1 MKITAILLILIAIA
15 AITMLIMLATG
26 KQLYDPN
33 EDDYYNCT
41 KRNKLKTYN
50 GVMYNRNGPWGE
62 YLVYKKLKKLPG
74 YKRIVANCIVPYE
87 KINFHPEA
95 DKPADYD
102 KWKITYWNE
111 RKSSEIDLIL
121 LHETGI
127 YVVESKN
134 YSGWIKGDEN
144 QEQWEHIKLNSSDDD
159 EKYFQNPINQ
169 NKGHISSLSKF
180 LKYPYL
186 RSRRRDVYMDVDKN
200 KDYKD
205 DIAKVA
211 ENMKYKSY
219 IVFGEQSN
227 IKDVV
232 KDEYVLT
239 GIRHLNKYLGDEIKN
254 SDKVLN
260 KEQIDAIFNLLLPL
274 TQGNRNT

>member
-15 AITMLIMLATG
+15 LIVMLIMLATG

-33 EDDYYNCT
+33 KDDYYNCT
-41 KRNKLKTYN
+41 KNNKLVTYD
-50 GVMYNRNGPWGE
+50 GEIDNRNGPWGE

-74 YKRIVANCIVPYE
+74 YKRILANCIVPYE
-87 KINFHPEA
+87 TMVFHPA
-95 DKPADYD
+95 AKKPDHPYGFTNN
-102 KWKITYWNE
+102 I
-111 RKSSEIDLIL
+111 RKCSEIDLIL

-144 QEQWEHIKLNSSDDD
+144 QEQWEQIKLNN
-159 EKYFQNPINQ
+159 EGNENRQFQNPINQ
-169 NKGHISSLSKF
+169 NKGHISSLLKY

-186 RSRRRDVYMDVDKN
+186 RKNVIHIYEDPDKN
-200 KDYKD
+200 YKD

-211 ENMKYKSY
+211 ENIKIKSY
-219 IVFGEQSN
+219 IVFGEQCN

-274 TQGNRNT
+274 TAGNRNK